1 MILGQ
6 IFRLSTRPSW
16 NLTFIP
22 KRSEWCFKSQEL
34 LRYKWTQIKY
44 KTSKLAQVLKRIQ
57 MSKNVTGVMVMNQ
70 DGMPVIMIII
80 FNILIYCFVSCS
92 YISTLCTMFAFVMNQ
107 DHILVIVIIVFNIGH
122 FGHLHILLVVACV
135 LLILYVLQGVFYCE
149 VNLNHNTHKWLLG
162 TSKKNT
168 LYYCILFV
176 CLFNSRGNT
185 L

>member
-1 MILGQ
+1 MILDQ
-6 IFRLSTRPSW
+6 ILRLSTEPSW

-34 LRYKWTQIKY
+34 LRYWWTQVRLQESHSQTY
-44 KTSKLAQVLKRIQ
+44 SGTQEDSDEQECHR
-57 MSKNVTGVMVMNQ
+57 G
-70 DGMPVIMIII
+70 DGDEPGRHAGDHDYH
-80 FNILIYCFVSCS
+80 FQHPHILFCFMFLYFYFMYYVCICNEPGPHIGDRDHRFQHWSFWPSS
-92 YISTLCTMFAFVMNQ
+92 YIA
-107 DHILVIVIIVFNIGH
+107 G
-122 FGHLHILLVVACV
+122 CV

-168 LYYCILFV
+168 LCYCILFV

-185 L
+185 F